1 MTTDGRA
8 HAGSQPALAILRH
21 SKGTMYQ
28 IPSLWISYYNP
39 TPRIAIDTGIC
50 GIKVWKGRPEVSHPL
65 RCSSLDTIPPYRHT
79 AVTPMSATPHPV
91 CSRHTLPR
99 TRRIRGRT
107 LGTDLVFM
115 FGPQMRAA
123 ASIAAA
129 SSRWPMSVSGNN
141 CQHLQLIALSQ
152 RNYLEA

>member
-1 MTTDGRA
+1 MQARNLPWPSYATPKVPCTRYRRSGSHTTT
-8 HAGSQPALAILRH
+8 LRRE
-21 SKGTMYQ
+21 SLLIQVSAELRYGKGG
-28 IPSLWISYYNP
+28 PRSP
-39 TPRIAIDTGIC
+39 TPCASRVYT
-50 GIKVWKGRPEVSHPL
+50 
-65 RCSSLDTIPPYRHT
+65 PYHHT

-152 RNYLEA
+152 RNYLEG